1 METHQQRRHKMKEIK
16 LNNDPATFTKAETK
30 IMSQAKVVNA
40 PIAVALRQNNQ
51 SWKLGPMGQTHRPK
65 KQFVD
70 LRTNQK
76 ISIGAARQILAKF
89 EKQFAFIA
97 KHEAMHQMLMRE
109 ES

>member
-1 METHQQRRHKMKEIK
+1 MKEIK
-16 LNNDPATFTKAETK
+16 LNTDSSTFTKAETK
-30 IMSQAKVVNA
+30 IMSKAKAVNA

-89 EKQFAFIA
+89 EKQFAFSA
-97 KHEAMHQMLMRE
+97 KHEAMHQMFQHVKAVRMRE